1 MPKRKQEQQEED
13 DCNSENQEAEEI
25 LNEPSLSTSG
35 SDSDFSSSESED
47 GSDEESEDDED
58 GEAFESINVDFEFFN
73 PQEKDFHGLKA
84 LLKTLLDGEQ
94 YSCSELVDAIIEQ
107 EAVGT
112 VIKCGEEEDPI
123 GVSTVFNLQQYSRL
137 KSLSEVKDFLAAH
150 CPVTDDK
157 AHLDEVN
164 CGLSQLLVRCPGRV
178 SQSASH
184 IVEKH
189 ALRACVC
196 IQKIANNEGKNVIAC
211 SRRLRHPGNC
221 WSAGFVSS
229 LQCARG
235 TQALGN
241 AIAQGSAMLVQW
253 PVQAWAAPGTGLLIS
268 ERLINCPP
276 QLAPPLQ
283 QNLFEEIK
291 AAAEEEDTEELRN
304 FYRFSRFIMV
314 ARVYVD
320 PEEQSDS
327 EGRQL
332 GGQAGK
338 QRKGKKQ
345 KQVALMPSLIYT
357 TPEAECFHSVSDWS
371 FSFPN
376 PNRLVGKH
384 DAVPHRLVMCVDAGK
399 VPKALKQ
406 LEVLVAA
413 GAGNN
418 NE

>member
-13 DCNSENQEAEEI
+13 DCNSENQEAEEV
-25 LNEPSLSTSG
+25 LSEPSLSTSG

-107 EAVGT
+107 ASPSEATWFRADMDSNCIHACTAALCTCSSSLVDGDMIQHQQCCVDLLRKYGQSHPSTDNYTDECLLQEAVGT

-150 CPVTDDK
+150 CPDTDDK
-157 AHLDEVN
+157 AHFNEVN

-178 SQSASH
+178 SQSASQ
-184 IVEKH
+184 IVEKN

-196 IQKIANNEGKNVIAC
+196 TQKIANNEGKNVIAC
-211 SRRLRHPGNC
+211 YYCSRRLRHPGNR
-221 WSAGFVSS
+221 WSSS

-291 AAAEEEDTEELRN
+291 AAAEEEDTEVRSHTRLLYCFRHGSATLSVKLQLR
-304 FYRFSRFIMV
+304 
-314 ARVYVD
+314 
-320 PEEQSDS
+320 
-327 EGRQL
+327 L
-332 GGQAGK
+332 C
-338 QRKGKKQ
+338 
-345 KQVALMPSLIYT
+345 L
-357 TPEAECFHSVSDWS
+357 
-371 FSFPN
+371 
-376 PNRLVGKH
+376 
-384 DAVPHRLVMCVDAGK
+384 
-399 VPKALKQ
+399 
-406 LEVLVAA
+406 
-413 GAGNN
+413 
-418 NE
+418 